1 MVNSRSRI
9 ATRSTRRT
17 HTKQTRSLVATRG
30 TATRGTAT
38 RVTTTKTTNNYFM
51 TNEGDDNIESSFSF
65 LIGLM
70 GSSAFELYVR
80 DFNAEYGQNV
90 QVVQVESPMN
100 VFKNPL
106 TPEEIDNYKPTIYYG
121 KRSATH
127 FTCSTDGKH
136 LQNSYTDFQI
146 KDTDHFCQ
154 TFALMYVVHAKAPE
168 SYIANEYRKL
178 RKGKFLDNAFIA
190 KNVACNVVSYL
201 WNKYPDEMYEIIY
214 KVIQPQPLL
223 RDDGFPLVRKPKET
237 PDDAFYRFI
246 ENFNRYLK
254 FCASITKAQI
264 CKSTFKEK
272 VFLLVR

>member
-1 MVNSRSRI
+1 
-9 ATRSTRRT
+9 
-17 HTKQTRSLVATRG
+17 
-30 TATRGTAT
+30 
-38 RVTTTKTTNNYFM
+38 M